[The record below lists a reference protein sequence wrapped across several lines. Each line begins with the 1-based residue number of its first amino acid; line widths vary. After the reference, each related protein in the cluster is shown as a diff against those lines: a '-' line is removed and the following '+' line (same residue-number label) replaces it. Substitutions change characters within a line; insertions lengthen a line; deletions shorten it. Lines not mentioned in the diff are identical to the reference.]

1 LKLTRLLAGTLVIVL
16 IAGLGIPP
24 AFASDN
30 VGACTVYAGAIDA
43 STGDFGTVT
52 HGTDALDLIATVEV
66 LLPEAMFPVPAWIT
80 GMDFDAL
87 GNLFVTV
94 GDPNSDHFIG
104 QLNPDTGDQIGDFVK
119 IVDDIGTA
127 VSVNDLAIDRATGT
141 IYGMGNPGS
150 GAAIYTIDP
159 DTGVATKK
167 MLNMF
172 DMANAAEISDVNR
185 TLPGGIAFSDGILTA
200 VVELRRGNSPSP
212 PPNVDNDVYQF
223 NIDVSG
229 DSLDLQSSVDV
240 DGPRDEGNNR
250 GLTYCENGTL
260 MYTRDVDSS
269 DVGVIDPAGGT
280 TTTSTIPDQFF
291 GDIAIRP
298 LISVGGI
305 EIPIDSTALLL
316 AGLQTST
323 IWMLPVLAGAGAVG
337 AYYIKTRMNK
347 D

>member
-24 AFASDN
+24 AFAGVN
-30 VGACTVYAGAIDA
+30 VACTVYAA
-43 STGDFGTVT
+43 SVDEDPDTTITRGDFGTVT
-52 HGTDALDLIATVEV
+52 PETDALDLIATVEV
-66 LLPEAMFPVPAWIT
+66 NGEPAWIT

-104 QLNPDTGDQIGDFVK
+104 QLNPDTGVPIGDFVK

-280 TTTSTIPDQFF
+280 TNTSTIPDQFF

-298 LISVGGI
+298 LISVGGT

-316 AGLQTST
+316 CRSRESPLTS
-323 IWMLPVLAGAGAVG
+323 IL
-337 AYYIKTRMNK
+337 N
-347 D
+347 